1 MTKRWM
7 ALLLGA
13 LMMLAACGAT
23 AEAPVPM
30 KDAATLPVPG
40 NASVTAKP
48 DIVTITAN
56 AGVTGNTMLAAQEQ
70 VSNVIAGATQKLLEL
85 GVLES
90 DIVTTNY
97 SYYPE
102 YNYEDTGRRLT
113 GYQAGHTLEITCRDI
128 DMLDSVIA
136 AVTDSGMSE
145 IYNVSYGLSSRSELY
160 SEALTLAIQSAENKA
175 LTMAAASG
183 KTITGLVSVKENNS
197 YDYDA
202 RYAVTSSAK
211 GAAMDAAVEEALS
224 PGIRSGSVSVSASV
238 TAMYAAGE

>member
-1 MTKRWM
+1 MTKKWI
-7 ALLLGA
+7 ALFLTA
-13 LMMLAACGAT
+13 LMTLAAACAL
-23 AEAPVPM
+23 AEAPVHTP
-30 KDAATLPVPG
+30 ATITVQG
-40 NASVTAKP
+40 NASVSAKP

-56 AGVTGNTMLAAQEQ
+56 ANVSGSTMLAAQEQ
-70 VSNVIAGATQKLLEL
+70 VSDVIAGTSLKLMEL
-85 GVLES
+85 GVFES

-113 GYQAGHTLEITCRDI
+113 GYQASHTLEITCRDI

-145 IYNVSYGLSSRSELY
+145 IYSVNYGLSSRTELY
-160 SEALTLAIQSAENKA
+160 SQALALAIQSAENKA

-183 KTITGLVSVKENNS
+183 KIITGLVSVTENS
-197 YDYDA
+197 GYDA
-202 RYAVTSSAK
+202 RYAVTTLAK

-238 TAMYAAGE
+238 TAVYAAGE

>member
-1 MTKRWM
+1 MHTMKRWA

-13 LMMLAACGAT
+13 LMAMTACGAL
-23 AEAPVPM
+23 AEAPVPPQ
-30 KDAATLPVPG
+30 DTATITVQG

-56 AGVTGNTMLAAQEQ
+56 AGVTGNTMLSAQEQ
-70 VSNVIAGATQKLLEL
+70 VSNVIAGATQKLLAL
-85 GVLES
+85 GVKES
-90 DIVTTNY
+90 DIVTTSY

-102 YNYEDTGRRLT
+102 YSYEDTGRRLT

-145 IYNVSYGLSSRSELY
+145 IYNVSYGLSSRAALY
-160 SEALTLAIQSAENKA
+160 SEALALAIQSAESKA
-175 LTMAAASG
+175 LTMAEASG
-183 KTITGLVSVKENNS
+183 QTITGLKSVAENS
-197 YDYDA
+197 SYDA
-202 RYAVTSSAK
+202 RYAVNTVAK

-238 TAMYAAGE
+238 TAVYEAMK